1 MCCVVLDYWPR
12 ILDNRGKPVHV
23 VVRVGLELMTTGI
36 RVRHSD
42 HSFTLPAY
50 TDKSRYFELFLVP
63 PFSSSLLRRMYTLL
77 DAVPLN
83 FCNSVDAS
91 GTRLPYYGVGSIIE
105 PFKQTRT

>member
-23 VVRVGLELMTTGI
+23 VVRVGLELVTTGL

-50 TDKSRYFELFLVP
+50 TDKSRYFELARETKKLFEI
-63 PFSSSLLRRMYTLL
+63 
-77 DAVPLN
+77 AGAQ
-83 FCNSVDAS
+83 NS
-91 GTRLPYYGVGSIIE
+91 
-105 PFKQTRT
+105 Q